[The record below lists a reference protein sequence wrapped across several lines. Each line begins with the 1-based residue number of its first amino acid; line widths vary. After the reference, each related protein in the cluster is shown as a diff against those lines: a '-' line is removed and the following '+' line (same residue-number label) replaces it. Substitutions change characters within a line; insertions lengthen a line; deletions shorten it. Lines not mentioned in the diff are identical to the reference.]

1 MSSINKIILVGN
13 VGKQPEVRA
22 LQQSGNEVATFTLA
36 TSETWKD
43 KSTGEKREATEW
55 HPIVIFNKHLVSF
68 VKQYVNKGDKLY
80 IEGKLKTRKWQD
92 KNGADKYSTEIV
104 LENFQGML
112 VSLKN
117 KNNNE
122 ANSL

>member
-36 TSETWKD
+36 TSERWLD

-55 HPIVIFNKHLVSF
+55 HSIVIFNKHLVSF

-104 LENFQGML
+104 LENYQGML